1 MDHAEVHELLGGAA
15 VEPGGIDRLLGADT
29 RESTALREHLGGCSA
44 CRTELES
51 LRGSVA
57 TIRDAV
63 QLSPSADLRHR
74 TLDYVERFGRPRP
87 AVDSH
92 QQTDVAMPPS
102 PAGVGPM
109 SQLMRW
115 PSPVG
120 AATFVA
126 GVAASA
132 LIAGLVTWGA
142 IDSRLTAAD
151 AAIAEQRSTIAGLG
165 IIADWTLRLSRDPAA
180 SHVRLAAA
188 DGGAQE
194 GTVLLA
200 GERNEL
206 VMVASGLPVP
216 AEGQEYRCWV
226 EASGGRVAI
235 GRMYRAGE
243 LAYWVGELEEAIADE
258 ELTFGVTLV
267 DSASSGLTGE
277 VVLTG
282 AT

>member
-1 MDHAEVHELLGGAA
+1 MDHAEVHELLGLAA
-15 VEPGGIDRLLGADT
+15 LEPGGIDRLLGADT
-29 RESTALREHLGGCSA
+29 RESAALGEHLSA
-44 CRTELES
+44 CRACRAELES
-51 LRGSVA
+51 FRASVA

-63 QLSPSADLRHR
+63 QLAPSADLRHR
-74 TLDYVERFGRPRP
+74 TLEFVERVGRPRP
-87 AVDSH
+87 AGHSD
-92 QQTDVAMPPS
+92 QRTDVAPPP
-102 PAGVGPM
+102 PAGAGPIR
-109 SQLMRW
+109 QGMRW
-115 PSPVG
+115 PLPVR

-142 IDSRLTAAD
+142 IDARVTAAD
-151 AAIAEQRSTIAGLG
+151 AAIAEQRTTIAGLG
-165 IIADWTLRLSRDPAA
+165 IIADWTLRLSGDPEV
-180 SHVRLAAA
+180 SHLRLDAA

-200 GERNEL
+200 GDRNEL

-226 EASGGRVAI
+226 EASGERVAI

-243 LAYWVGELEEAIADE
+243 LAYWVGELDEAMADQD
-258 ELTFGVTLV
+258 LTFGVTLV
-267 DSASSGLTGE
+267 DAASSGLTGD
-277 VVLTG
+277 VVLVG